1 MKNQLSLTLLI
12 LLISV
17 QTQAIKC
24 SNELDPYFENLP
36 AWLNTEDSGSPMS
49 KSCISLSM
57 NVFGGWAQALGHDE
71 SGEEGIFI
79 TCDEGEKRKSP
90 IPQCQTPAYLNTTL
104 NTYTNMTDCLGINL
118 RALYPI
124 LATESGFFH
133 NSISMSD
140 KDFGFGQVTDPAI
153 GDVNLS
159 WYRFLDEVK
168 ASDKKSC
175 QNLIQFV
182 EEFELEPVDDQFDCT
197 LTQAPKNPVLNAL
210 YSGFHY
216 KLITSYMDGYEE
228 QSNFKGRVENYLG
241 DSFSPEIYKKLQEL
255 LVILS
260 YNKGHNGTVM
270 AIEEFLL
277 MKEHDVDV
285 LKKEREEVSTELAKV
300 NLKLLS
306 KPSRKLNKKKISLLV
321 EMKRMDSMLRRLK
334 SPKIFNGDDTPGS
347 FGEFIVER
355 GISHYLKVLVRR
367 VKYISLRDSENQ
379 CHFEDIFRF

>member
-1 MKNQLSLTLLI
+1 
-12 LLISV
+12 
-17 QTQAIKC
+17 
-24 SNELDPYFENLP
+24 
-36 AWLNTEDSGSPMS
+36 
-49 KSCISLSM
+49 
-57 NVFGGWAQALGHDE
+57 
-71 SGEEGIFI
+71 
-79 TCDEGEKRKSP
+79 
-90 IPQCQTPAYLNTTL
+90 
-104 NTYTNMTDCLGINL
+104 
-118 RALYPI
+118 
-124 LATESGFFH
+124 
-133 NSISMSD
+133 
-140 KDFGFGQVTDPAI
+140 
-153 GDVNLS
+153 
-159 WYRFLDEVK
+159 
-168 ASDKKSC
+168 
-175 QNLIQFV
+175 
-182 EEFELEPVDDQFDCT
+182 
-197 LTQAPKNPVLNAL
+197 
-210 YSGFHY
+210 Y

-285 LKKEREEVSTELAKV
+285 LKKEREEVSTELARV

-321 EMKRMDSMLRRLK
+321 EMKRMDSKLKRLK

-355 GISHYLKVLVRR
+355 GISHYLKVLIRR